1 MSWRENFDGGDAG
14 LTPRKESNYGERR
27 KLWVNFELGG
37 EPKDMY
43 LELKKRG
50 LVHSTRDAF
59 TQGLRCLQEKIME
72 IDLKKA
78 QLAATRRLS
87 KELNEEDF

>member
-1 MSWRENFDGGDAG
+1 
-14 LTPRKESNYGERR
+14 LTPRKKSNYGERR
-27 KLWVNFELGG
+27 KLWVNFELSG
-37 EPKDMY
+37 EPRDMY
-43 LELKKRG
+43 LEFKKRG

-78 QLAATRRLS
+78 QLVATRRLS

>member
-1 MSWRENFDGGDAG
+1 MYFEF
-14 LTPRKESNYGERR
+14 KRR
-27 KLWVNFELGG
+27 GI
-37 EPKDMY
+37 
-43 LELKKRG
+43 
-50 LVHSTRDAF
+50 VHSTRDAF